1 MEPDDNIQAASSAA
15 ETENNGIQES
25 SAQTVASQ
33 QSADTSQSS
42 DANNVPQ
49 APSAAETDANKRASL
64 LDVVKSVA
72 NRAKPDA
79 NSSLAVNDKATTN
92 DSATGDKA
100 VKDDASGNPKT
111 EVLPFH
117 NHPRWKELLS
127 ERDSFKSR
135 AEQYDKVEQY
145 MVQNQLSPQE
155 VAEGFQVMSL
165 LKHNPVEA
173 YKVLSGHL
181 SRLAP
186 LVGESLPED
195 ISRRV
200 DNGDVDI
207 ESAKELAKARAQAN
221 LLAQQQQVGIVER
234 QNQEYM
240 AKQTQVR
247 DAVLAWESQ
256 VKQRDPDYSAKQK
269 FIMDKVRI
277 MISNETPNSPQ
288 EALHM
293 VERAY
298 SEVNESMKSFI
309 PRRTQ
314 TVMTS
319 SSSSVSAQPQP
330 KTLLDVVRTAAS
342 RY

>member
-1 MEPDDNIQAASSAA
+1 
-15 ETENNGIQES
+15 
-25 SAQTVASQ
+25 
-33 QSADTSQSS
+33 
-42 DANNVPQ
+42 
-49 APSAAETDANKRASL
+49 
-64 LDVVKSVA
+64 
-72 NRAKPDA
+72 
-79 NSSLAVNDKATTN
+79 
-92 DSATGDKA
+92 
-100 VKDDASGNPKT
+100 
-111 EVLPFH
+111 
-117 NHPRWKELLS
+117 
-127 ERDSFKSR
+127 
-135 AEQYDKVEQY
+135 
-145 MVQNQLSPQE
+145 
-155 VAEGFQVMSL
+155 
-165 LKHNPVEA
+165 
-173 YKVLSGHL
+173 
-181 SRLAP
+181 
-186 LVGESLPED
+186 
-195 ISRRV
+195 
-200 DNGDVDI
+200 
-207 ESAKELAKARAQAN
+207 
-221 LLAQQQQVGIVER
+221 
-234 QNQEYM
+234 M

>member
-1 MEPDDNIQAASSAA
+1 MEQDENIQAASSAA
-15 ETENNGIQES
+15 YTENNGTQES
-25 SAQTVASQ
+25 SAQTAVSQ

-64 LDVVKSVA
+64 LDVVKSVVDKS
-72 NRAKPDA
+72 KPDA
-79 NSSLAVNDKATTN
+79 NSSLAVNNKVTAE
-92 DSATGDKA
+92 DSATGNKA
-100 VKDDASGNPKT
+100 VKDDASGGPKA
-111 EVLPFH
+111 EALPFH

-127 ERDSFKSR
+127 ERDSFKAR

-145 MVQNQLSPQE
+145 MTRNQLTPQE

-186 LVGESLPED
+186 IVGESLPED
-195 ISRRV
+195 ISKRV

-221 LLAQQQQVGIVER
+221 LLAQQQQQGVVER
-234 QNQEYM
+234 QNQEYN
-240 AKQTQVR
+240 ARQTQVR
-247 DAVLAWESQ
+247 DAVLAWEGQ
-256 VKQRDPDYSAKQK
+256 IKQRDPDYSAKQK

-277 MISNETPNSPQ
+277 MIGSEAPNSPH
-288 EALHM
+288 EAIAM
-293 VERAY
+293 VEKAY
-298 SEVNESMKSFI
+298 NDVNESMKSFI
-309 PRRTQ
+309 PRRSQ